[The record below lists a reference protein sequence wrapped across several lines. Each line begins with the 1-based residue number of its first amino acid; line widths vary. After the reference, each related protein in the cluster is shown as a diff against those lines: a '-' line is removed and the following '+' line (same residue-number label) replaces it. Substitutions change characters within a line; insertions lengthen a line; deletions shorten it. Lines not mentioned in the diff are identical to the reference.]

1 MSPSNAHTEP
11 PAQAWTPD
19 QLAQNPHDRAD
30 KPERVRRMFAA
41 IARSYDLNN
50 RLHSFG
56 RDQAWRKAAV
66 RLAQVKAGDEVLDC
80 ACGTG
85 DLTLAFAKTGAK
97 RIVGTDFTQEMLDI
111 AGTKLPKA
119 RQRNTKPHDPSGRV
133 TFQRA
138 DAMALPFADASF
150 DVVSIAFGIRNVAE
164 PRRALAEFFRVLRP
178 GGRVVIL
185 EFDEP
190 RNPLIRLGNN
200 LYTKRIMPLTATL
213 IARDRSGA
221 YKYLPRSVETFMKR
235 EAMQA
240 ALREAGFTD
249 LRAKPMTFGVCVCHV
264 GVKP

>member
-1 MSPSNAHTEP
+1 
-11 PAQAWTPD
+11 
-19 QLAQNPHDRAD
+19 
-30 KPERVRRMFAA
+30 MFAA

-56 RDQAWRKAAV
+56 RDQAWRRAAV
-66 RLAQVKAGDEVLDC
+66 RLAGVRDGDEVLDC

-85 DLTLAFAKTGAK
+85 DLTLAFAKTCAK

-111 AGTKLPKA
+111 AGTKL
-119 RQRNTKPHDPSGRV
+119 REGSGRV
-133 TFQRA
+133 TFQQA
-138 DAMALPFADASF
+138 DAMDLPFADASF
-150 DVVSIAFGIRNVAE
+150 DIVSIAFGIRNVAE

-190 RNPLIRLGNN
+190 QNPIIRLGND

-213 IARDRSGA
+213 IARDTSGA
-221 YKYLPRSVETFMKR
+221 YRYLPRSVETFMKR

-240 ALREAGFTD
+240 ALRETGFTG
-249 LRAKPMTFGVCVCHV
+249 LKAKPMTFGVCVCHV
-264 GVKP
+264 GVKEAHAS

>member
-1 MSPSNAHTEP
+1 
-11 PAQAWTPD
+11 
-19 QLAQNPHDRAD
+19 
-30 KPERVRRMFAA
+30 MFAA

-66 RLAQVKAGDEVLDC
+66 RLADVRKGEEVLDS

-85 DLTLAFAKTGAK
+85 DLTLAFARTGAK

-111 AGTKLPKA
+111 AGTKL
-119 RQRNTKPHDPSGRV
+119 RDPSGRV
-133 TFQRA
+133 AFQQA
-138 DAMALPFADASF
+138 DAMDLPFADASF
-150 DVVSIAFGIRNVAE
+150 DVVSIAFGIRNVAD
-164 PRRALAEFFRVLRP
+164 PKRAIAEFFRVLRP

-190 RNPLIRLGNN
+190 RNPLVRYGND
-200 LYTKRIMPLTATL
+200 LYTKHIMPMTATL
-213 IARDRSGA
+213 IARDKSGA

-235 EAMQA
+235 EAMQS

-249 LRAKPMTFGVCVCHV
+249 LKARPMTFGVCVCHV
-264 GVKP
+264 GVKQGN